1 MSEKKSKS
9 SPKKRI
15 IAFNNKYLFDK
26 NNEFGKDLMI
36 AFASANIPVYKLE
49 NKI

>member
-1 MSEKKSKS
+1 MSEKKSKN

-15 IAFNNKYLFDK
+15 IEFNNKYLFDK